1 MGKTWNVMVDGIGQ
15 YVELKNNKQAVV
27 NGAVYNLKEH
37 RKKTGMLQTEY
48 EIPVGYRN
56 ALLII
61 RSMAQPCL
69 VIDNRD
75 CETGEEYVPLK
86 MPAWA
91 WLFIVLHFINFRNG
105 AIGGAMGAMGM
116 IATASVSANRKM
128 NIVVRILIDI
138 GILIGTYAVVIGV
151 ATILYLLLY

>member
-1 MGKTWNVMVDGIGQ
+1 MGKTWNVMVDGIGF
-15 YVELKNNKQAVV
+15 YVELRNKKQFAV
-27 NGAVYNLKEH
+27 NGAVYNLKDY
-37 RKKTGMLQTEY
+37 RKKTGTLQTEY
-48 EIPVGYRN
+48 EIPVGHKN
-56 ALLII
+56 ALLVI
-61 RSMAQPCL
+61 RSMGQPCL

-91 WLFIVLHFINFRNG
+91 WIFIILHFINFRNG
-105 AIGGAMGAMGM
+105 AIGGAMAAVGW

-128 NIVVRILIDI
+128 NIAVRVLIDI
-138 GILIGTYAVVIGV
+138 GILIGIYAVVIGV